1 MNNLPAIQV
10 THLNIQQYGITI
22 LQDISFTI
30 QKGEHLF
37 VTGMAGSGKTTLGKA
52 LANRIFFKG
61 KIAFPAFENANQLP
75 KIVYIED
82 THHWKNL
89 TNLSDFYY
97 QQRYNSC
104 DADDSETLVQHLAHH
119 TQQLN
124 DNSKGIE
131 NYYELCQ
138 NFNLLHRL
146 ETPLIQLSNGEQKK
160 LQIIKCLMHE
170 PEILIVDNILTGLDK
185 AAQNTLLQILENF
198 ANNGGTIVY
207 IGNDYL
213 APNFTT
219 HILELNVQKP
229 SGYFAK
235 EMYLPKKELQIL
247 PNFKKF
253 LIANQLPTIET
264 SVIEMQHTTVI
275 YGDKTI
281 LDNINWN
288 VNAGEKW
295 LIKGHNGAGKS
306 TLLSL
311 INGDNPQAYANPI
324 KIFGTKRGGGES
336 IWEIKK
342 RIGYI
347 SPELHKY
354 FDKQLTVE
362 KTIASGFFDTMG
374 VYKNLNETQLQTLNT
389 IIQEFQL
396 QSVIHK
402 QLKTLSFG
410 MQRWVLLARTLIK
423 NPPLLIF
430 DEPCQGLDA
439 NFTQLFLTT
448 IQQIAAQQPAT
459 TILYVTHV
467 VNETPDCIHKILTL
481 EEGKAKIEEAEN
493 IQNKENKKTV
503 HTTRY
508 CVQH

>member
-22 LQDISFTI
+22 LQDINFTLH
-30 QKGEHLF
+30 KGEHLF
-37 VTGMAGSGKTTLGKA
+37 VSGIAGSGKSTLGKA

-61 KIAFPAFENANQLP
+61 RITFPAFENANQLP
-75 KIVYIED
+75 RIVYIED
-82 THHWKNL
+82 THQWKNL
-89 TNLSDFYY
+89 SNLSDFYY

-104 DADDSETLVQHLAHH
+104 DADDSETLVQHLIHH
-119 TQQLN
+119 SQQLN
-124 DNSKGIE
+124 NNGNGIE

-160 LQIIKCLMHE
+160 LQIIKCLMHK

-185 AAQNTLLQILENF
+185 AAQNTLLQLLEKY
-198 ANNGGTIVY
+198 ANNGVTIVY
-207 IGNDYL
+207 IGNDYM
-213 APNFTT
+213 APNFIT
-219 HILELNVQKP
+219 HVLELNAQKC
-229 SGYFAK
+229 GVYFVK
-235 EMYLPKKELQIL
+235 EMYVPKNEHQIL
-247 PNFKKF
+247 PNFKKL
-253 LIANQLPTIET
+253 LIAKQLPANET
-264 SVIEMQHTTVI
+264 RVIEMQDTTVA
-275 YGDKTI
+275 YGNNTI
-281 LDNINWN
+281 LDNINWQ
-288 VNAGEKW
+288 VSTGEKW

-336 IWEIKK
+336 IWDIKK

-374 VYKNLNETQLQTLNT
+374 VYKKLNEVQLQTLNT

-396 QSVIHK
+396 QNVIHK
-402 QLKTLSFG
+402 PLRALSFG

-439 NFTQLFLTT
+439 TFTKLFLNS

-459 TILYVTHV
+459 TLLYVTHV
-467 VNETPDCIHKILTL
+467 DDEIPNCINKVLILQN
-481 EEGKAKIEEAEN
+481 GKAKIEEAEN
-493 IQNKENKKTV
+493 IQNKENKKTI
-503 HTTRY
+503 HTNSY
-508 CVQH
+508 CVQ

>member
-30 QKGEHLF
+30 QIGEHLF

-52 LANRIFFKG
+52 LATRIFFKG

-75 KIVYIED
+75 RIVYIED
-82 THHWKNL
+82 THQWKNL

-104 DADDSETLVQHLAHH
+104 DAYDSETMVQHLAHH

-124 DNSKGIE
+124 NSDKDTE

-138 NFNLLHRL
+138 KFNLLHRL

-160 LQIIKCLMHE
+160 LQIIKCLMHN

-185 AAQNTLLQILENF
+185 TAQNTLLQLLEKY
-198 ANNGGTIVY
+198 ATNGVTIVY
-207 IGNDYL
+207 IGNDKIV
-213 APNFTT
+213 PNFIT
-219 HILELNVQKP
+219 HVLELNVEKK
-229 SGYFAK
+229 SRYFSK
-235 EMYLPKKELQIL
+235 EMYLPKSENQIL
-247 PNFKKF
+247 PNFKKL
-253 LIANQLPTIET
+253 LIANQLPTSET
-264 SVIEMQHTTVI
+264 RVIEMQDTTVI
-275 YGDKTI
+275 YGDKKI
-281 LDNINWN
+281 LENINWN
-288 VNAGEKW
+288 VRIGEKW

-311 INGDNPQAYANPI
+311 INGDNPQAYANAI

-336 IWEIKK
+336 IWDIKK

-374 VYKNLNETQLQTLNT
+374 VYKILNETQLQTLNT

-396 QSVIHK
+396 QSEIHK

-430 DEPCQGLDA
+430 DEPCQGLDVT
-439 NFTQLFLTT
+439 FTKLFLNS
-448 IQQIAAQQPAT
+448 IQQIAAQQPT
-459 TILYVTHV
+459 TTLLYVTHV
-467 VNETPDCIHKILTL
+467 DDEIPNCINKVLILQN
-481 EEGKAKIEEAEN
+481 GKAKIEEVEN

-503 HTTRY
+503 RTTHY